1 MLRICT
7 KQEYKKY
14 ADFAYELALD
24 QSRSGYPAYSDGIK
38 TKKMFMERSEKA
50 FSRDTEEIVLFE
62 YKGVVEGWIHY
73 YWLPDEHYLS
83 TVSFN
88 IDIHTEQALREFLEL
103 AQKKFKGYDLFLGYS
118 KDNKKAVDFLSA
130 NGFECIEEDFNNTA
144 FLNKYEPI
152 KASDDVVR
160 ISKDNFEY
168 FRTLHSKSDEDMYWN
183 SNRIFADI
191 DSWIIFVRIDN
202 GEALGNVYYMKNDD
216 GWFEIFG
223 IDMKDNIFDSDVF
236 RELLVKALNTAK
248 ELNGRYMTFFCGKE
262 EQEAAEKLGFE
273 CVGEYVCFKKS
284 II

>member
-38 TKKMFMERSEKA
+38 TKEMFMERSEKA

-62 YKGVVEGWIHY
+62 YKGIVEGWIHY
-73 YWLPDEHYLS
+73 YWLPDDHYLS

-183 SNRIFADI
+183 SDRIFADI

-202 GEALGNVYYMKNDD
+202 GEALGNVYCTKNGD

-236 RELLVKALNTAK
+236 RELLGKALNTAK
-248 ELNGRYMTFFCGKE
+248 ELGGKYMTFFCE
-262 EQEAAEKLGFE
+262 AQEQEIVKELGFK
-273 CVGEYVCFKKS
+273 CVGGYVCFKKRLC
-284 II
+284 